1 MDIGNKIEV
10 FGRLGKILSLAAFQQ
25 SCDVLT
31 KYDLQAAAFESVLDK
46 AMAANAWFTKESVYK
61 MLYTIGVSLYEEDL
75 RQWMGMYDLQA
86 KIEQKKV
93 AVVMAGNIPAVGFHD
108 FLSVLMAGHK
118 VLAKLSSDDQYLIP
132 GITELLIEMDP
143 TFADLIEFSD
153 GPLKNFDAVIAT
165 GSNNT
170 SRYFDYYFG
179 KYPHIIRKNRNALA
193 VLSGNEDRETLVA
206 LGEDIFTY
214 YGLGC
219 RNVSRMFIPK
229 DYDLDKFFPA
239 MEVFSS
245 VADHHKYKNNYDY
258 NKSIFLVNGEDHF
271 DNGFLLLKEEAGMA
285 SPVSVLHYGRYTDL
299 KEVNDYI
306 RKDSENIQC
315 VISDDP
321 GVESSIPPGTGQYPR
336 LWDYADGVDT
346 MGFLLNL

>member
-1 MDIGNKIEV
+1 MDIGSKIEIL
-10 FGRLGKILSLAAFQQ
+10 GRLGKILSLAGVQHSF
-25 SCDVLT
+25 DVLT
-31 KYDLQAAAFESVLDK
+31 KYELQPAAFESFLDK
-46 AMAANAWFTKESVYK
+46 TMAANAWFTKESVYK
-61 MLYTIGVSLYEEDL
+61 MLYSIGLSLNEDDL
-75 RQWMGMYDLQA
+75 HQWMGMYKFQGE
-86 KIEQKKV
+86 KEQKKV

-132 GITELLIEMDP
+132 GIAQLLIEMDP
-143 TFADLIEFSD
+143 AFADLIEFSD

-179 KYPHIIRKNRNALA
+179 KYPHIIRKNRNTLA

-206 LGEDIFTY
+206 LGEDIFMY

-219 RNVSRMFIPK
+219 RNVSRIFIPK
-229 DYDLDKFFPA
+229 DYDLDTFFQA
-239 MEVFSS
+239 IEVFSS
-245 VADHHKYKNNYDY
+245 VADHSKYKNNYDY

-285 SPVSVLHYGRYTDL
+285 SPVSVLHYGRYTDVN
-299 KEVNDYI
+299 EVNDYL

-321 GVESSIPPGTGQYPR
+321 GVEGSIIPGTGQYPK
-336 LWDYADGVDT
+336 LWDYADGIDT
-346 MGFLLNL
+346 MKFLLNL

>member
-1 MDIGNKIEV
+1 M
-10 FGRLGKILSLAAFQQ
+10 AASQQ
-25 SCDVLT
+25 SFDVLT
-31 KYDLQAAAFESVLDK
+31 KYGLQADAFESVIEQ
-46 AMAANAWFTKESVYK
+46 AIATNAWFTKESVYK
-61 MLYTIGVSLYEEDL
+61 MLYTIGVSLFEDDL
-75 RQWMGMYDLQA
+75 HQWMDMYDLQA
-86 KIEQKKV
+86 KKEQKKV

-108 FLSVLMAGHK
+108 FLSVLMSGHK
-118 VLAKLSSDDQYLIP
+118 VLAKLSSDDKHLIP
-132 GITELLIEMDP
+132 GIAELLIGMDP
-143 TFADLIEFSD
+143 AFADLIEFSD

-193 VLSGNEDRETLVA
+193 VLSGNENRETLLA
-206 LGEDIFTY
+206 LGDDIFTY

-219 RNVSRMFIPK
+219 RNVSRVFIPE
-229 DYDLDKFFPA
+229 DYDLDKFFHA
-239 MEVFSS
+239 IEQFSS

-258 NKSIFLVNGEDHF
+258 NKSIFLVNGDDHF

-285 SPVSVLHYGRYTDL
+285 SPVSVLHYGRYTDIE
-299 KEVNDYI
+299 EVNDYI

-321 GVESSIPPGTGQYPR
+321 GVESSIPPGTGQYPE

-346 MGFLLNL
+346 MEFLLGL